1 MADIANNQ
9 RTGGGPQRGG
19 PGGPGGRG
27 PGGPGGRGPGGPG
40 GRGPGGPGGRGPGG
54 PGGRGG
60 RRGPGGPRRD
70 SRDQSDMQENVININ
85 RVAKV
90 VKGGRRFSF
99 SAIVTVGDGKG
110 KVGVAMGKA
119 NEIADAI
126 RKASEAARTSQLTVP
141 MLKETIP
148 YQVIGR
154 FGSSRVLLKPASP
167 GTGVIAAG
175 GVRAILEAAGI
186 RNILTKQLGSRNP
199 NNVVK
204 ATMDGLRQLRSVDD
218 FAAKRGLSV
227 PEVLGIPKRPR
238 KDAAKTEEEAAIVN
252 TTATATV
259 EATPDDAG
267 SNAAAIADPTPIDAP
282 AVAATETSAETLDQD
297 TPDQATPGEEIKKD
311 E

>member
-1 MADIANNQ
+1 MAEFSNNQ
-9 RTGGGPQRGG
+9 RPGDNRGQ
-19 PGGPGGRG
+19 RG
-27 PGGPGGRGPGGPG
+27 PGGPGGRGPGGGPG
-40 GRGPGGPGGRGPGG
+40 GRGRGPGGPGG

-60 RRGPGGPRRD
+60 RGGRD
-70 SRDQSDMQENVININ
+70 NRDQQSDMHENVININ

-126 RKASEAARTSQLTVP
+126 RKGSEAARGTQMNVP
-141 MLKETIP
+141 MVGDTIP

-154 FGSSRVLLKPASP
+154 FGASRVLLKPASP

-175 GVRAILEAAGI
+175 GVRAILEAAGVK
-186 RNILTKQLGSRNP
+186 NILTKQLGSRNP

-204 ATMDGLRQLRSVDD
+204 ATMDGLKQLRTVEQ

-227 PEVLGIPKRPR
+227 PEVLGLEKKADKPAETAP
-238 KDAAKTEEEAAIVN
+238 ATEE
-252 TTATATV
+252 ATDN
-259 EATPDDAG
+259 E
-267 SNAAAIADPTPIDAP
+267 
-282 AVAATETSAETLDQD
+282 
-297 TPDQATPGEEIKKD
+297 
-311 E
+311 

>member
-1 MADIANNQ
+1 M
-9 RTGGGPQRGG
+9 
-19 PGGPGGRG
+19 
-27 PGGPGGRGPGGPG
+27 
-40 GRGPGGPGGRGPGG
+40 
-54 PGGRGG
+54 
-60 RRGPGGPRRD
+60 
-70 SRDQSDMQENVININ
+70 ININ

-110 KVGVAMGKA
+110 RVGVSMGKA

-126 RKASEAARTSQLTVP
+126 RKAGENARTVMTKVP
-141 MLKETIP
+141 MLKDTIP

-154 FGSSRVLLKPASP
+154 FGASRVLLKPAAP

-204 ATMDGLRQLRSVDD
+204 ATMDGLRQLRTVED
-218 FAAKRGLSV
+218 FASKRGLSV
-227 PEVLGIPKRPR
+227 PEVLGLGKPGEKPAEIL
-238 KDAAKTEEEAAIVN
+238 AEEP
-252 TTATATV
+252 V
-259 EATPDDAG
+259 EEPVEE
-267 SNAAAIADPTPIDAP
+267 P
-282 AVAATETSAETLDQD
+282 AEQLVEEPVAAVDPQPEKKATS
-297 TPDQATPGEEIKKD
+297 D

>member
-1 MADIANNQ
+1 
-9 RTGGGPQRGG
+9 
-19 PGGPGGRG
+19 
-27 PGGPGGRGPGGPG
+27 
-40 GRGPGGPGGRGPGG
+40 
-54 PGGRGG
+54 
-60 RRGPGGPRRD
+60 
-70 SRDQSDMQENVININ
+70 MQENVININ

-154 FGSSRVLLKPASP
+154 FGSSRVLLKPATP

-204 ATMDGLRQLRSVDD
+204 ATMDGLRQLRSVED

-227 PEVLGIPKRPR
+227 PEVLGIPKGAR
-238 KDAAKTEEEAAIVN
+238 KEKTAEAPAA
-252 TTATATV
+252 ATASD
-259 EATPDDAG
+259 APADDAG
-267 SNAAAIADPTPIDAP
+267 SNAAAVADPTPIDAP
-282 AVAATETSAETLDQD
+282 ATATAEPSAEA
-297 TPDQATPGEEIKKD
+297 PVEAAPAEETKKD
-311 E
+311 D

>member
-1 MADIANNQ
+1 
-9 RTGGGPQRGG
+9 
-19 PGGPGGRG
+19 
-27 PGGPGGRGPGGPG
+27 
-40 GRGPGGPGGRGPGG
+40 
-54 PGGRGG
+54 
-60 RRGPGGPRRD
+60 
-70 SRDQSDMQENVININ
+70 MQDLHENVININ

-110 KVGVAMGKA
+110 KVGVSMGKA

-126 RKASEAARTSQLTVP
+126 RKASEAARAAQIKVP

-154 FGSSRVLLKPASP
+154 FGASRVLLKPASP

-204 ATMDGLRQLRSVDD
+204 ATMDGLRQLRSVEN
-218 FAAKRGLSV
+218 FAAKRGISV
-227 PEVLGIPKRPR
+227 PEVLGLPKP
-238 KDAAKTEEEAAIVN
+238 KAKEQTQEAKP
-252 TTATATV
+252 
-259 EATPDDAG
+259 E
-267 SNAAAIADPTPIDAP
+267 P
-282 AVAATETSAETLDQD
+282 AE
-297 TPDQATPGEEIKKD
+297 TPDQVETAVKEEKTD

>member
-1 MADIANNQ
+1 MAEMNNNS
-9 RTGGGPQRGG
+9 RPGDGARGG
-19 PGGPGGRG
+19 RGGRGFGGGGRG

-40 GRGPGGPGGRGPGG
+40 GRGPGGPGGRD
-54 PGGRGG
+54 G
-60 RRGPGGPRRD
+60 RRGPGGPRGDR
-70 SRDQSDMQENVININ
+70 REREQSDLLENVININ

-110 KVGVAMGKA
+110 RVGVAMGKA
-119 NEIADAI
+119 NEISDAI
-126 RKASEAARTSQLTVP
+126 RKAGEAARAAQTRVP
-141 MLKETIP
+141 IVKDTIP

-154 FGSSRVLLKPASP
+154 FGASRVLLKPATA

-204 ATMDGLRQLRSVDD
+204 ATMDGLRQLRTAEE

-227 PEVLGIPKRPR
+227 PEILGL
-238 KDAAKTEEEAAIVN
+238 AAPGSSKAEKPAAPAAETTEAAEDK
-252 TTATATV
+252 
-259 EATPDDAG
+259 EAG
-267 SNAAAIADPTPIDAP
+267 
-282 AVAATETSAETLDQD
+282 
-297 TPDQATPGEEIKKD
+297 GD

>member
-1 MADIANNQ
+1 MAEIGKNPG
-9 RTGGGPQRGG
+9 TGTHGGGRSGSRFDRGG
-19 PGGPGGRG
+19 SGDR
-27 PGGPGGRGPGGPG
+27 
-40 GRGPGGPGGRGPGG
+40 
-54 PGGRGG
+54 
-60 RRGPGGPRRD
+60 RRGPGGPRGGRDRD
-70 SRDQSDMQENVININ
+70 SGRDSASDLHENVININ

-110 KVGVAMGKA
+110 SVGVAMGKA

-126 RKASEAARTSQLTVP
+126 RKASEAARSSQLAVP
-141 MLKETIP
+141 ILNDTIP
-148 YQVIGR
+148 YEVTGR
-154 FGSSRVLLKPASP
+154 FGSSRVLLKPATA

-204 ATMDGLRQLRSVDD
+204 ATMDGLRQLRSAEQ

-227 PEVLGIPKRPR
+227 PEILGLPR
-238 KDAAKTEEEAAIVN
+238 RRREENASAAASGADAVVHEAPDAAAAGADEE
-252 TTATATV
+252 
-259 EATPDDAG
+259 
-267 SNAAAIADPTPIDAP
+267 
-282 AVAATETSAETLDQD
+282 QH
-297 TPDQATPGEEIKKD
+297 D